1 MEENLKKI
9 EKNLPDLIT
18 IAQQFQLNGSIA
30 NIKSYEKRSIV
41 VDIQP
46 YGSGNVNSTFLVNL
60 DNQPP
65 FILQRLNTK
74 VFCQPELVMN
84 NICVLADYVRQ
95 KSLQSEQDNDS
106 RPWLMPQVLYTSD
119 RACESALG
127 ISYPKGLHSNGCNR
141 RHHYL
146 AEDGSFWRAM
156 TFIPNSQS
164 FDTIQDSQHG
174 QEIGYGLGRFHHL
187 INDLPVEQLADT
199 LEGFHITPR
208 YLQHYQ
214 QIIACTTFKQSPEIN
229 YCLQFISDR
238 PNLPH
243 ILETAKA
250 AGTLKLRTIHGDP
263 KINNIMLDRHT
274 NQAVAMIDLDTVK
287 PGLIHY
293 DIGDCL
299 RSGCNVLGEE
309 TDNWQQVTFEPEL
322 AQAILQGYLT
332 VAQDFLTESD
342 YEYIYDSIRL
352 LAFELGLRF
361 FTDYLAGNVYFKVK
375 HPEHNLARALVQFQ
389 LTASIEKQAA
399 VIKTIINNLR

>member
-1 MEENLKKI
+1 MAEVFCQDWREMTENLKKI
-9 EKNLPDLIT
+9 DKSLPDLIT
-18 IAQQFQLNGSIA
+18 IAQQFQLNDSIA
-30 NIKSYEKRSIV
+30 
-41 VDIQP
+41 DIQP

-65 FILQRLNTK
+65 FILQRLNTT

-95 KSLQSEQDNDS
+95 KSLKSEQYNDS

-119 RACESALG
+119 
-127 ISYPKGLHSNGCNR
+127 NR

-156 TFIPNSQS
+156 TFITNSQS

-187 INDLPVEQLADT
+187 INELPVEQLADT

-214 QIIACTTFKQSPEIN
+214 QIIASTTFKQSPEIN

-250 AGTLKLRTIHGDP
+250 SGKLQLRTIHGDP
-263 KINNIMLDRHT
+263 KINNIMLDCDT
-274 NQAVAMIDLDTVK
+274 KQAVAMIDLDTVK

-299 RSGCNVLGEE
+299 RSGCNPLGEE
-309 TDNWQQVTFEPEL
+309 TDNWEQVTFEPEL

-332 VAQDFLTESD
+332 VAQDFLTDSD
-342 YEYIYDSIRL
+342 YKYIYDSIRL

-375 HPEHNLARALVQFQ
+375 HPENNLARALVQFQ

-399 VIKTIINNLR
+399 VIKTIINDLR